1 MEKNSKNRITLT
13 ALIVF
18 IVIGVF
24 IVLLMVSTVT
34 EEKGV
39 TSKNTTVIKN
49 LVDISPSPVV
59 QNNTITNQVV
69 EVEPPIVIENMED
82 SFSLEFLKMEN
93 NKSNMIYSP
102 LSIKYALGMLAEGA
116 NGNTKIQIDNVIG
129 RLNFTK
135 YKNIEKILSLA
146 NGIYIRDT
154 YAQYVKQSF
163 RDNMINNFDAE
174 VKYDPFNNADNVNSW
189 IENKTFGIL
198 KNVLT
203 DDIVTQSEMLLINA
217 LAIDMNWANEFDE
230 GRTSGLPFYKE
241 NGENI
246 NATTMQKET
255 KSEDISYYKDD
266 NITAITMDLKKYN
279 DTQLEFMAIM
289 PEKNLDEYIKTIT
302 LKDVKEI
309 TNKLEKASN
318 TPNGIEISIPK
329 FEFNYNL
336 QLKEDLKRLGIE
348 DAFNSEKADFSN
360 MADTSLFVSK
370 AIHKADVKFSEEGIR
385 AAAVTIFAMEKNSM
399 LLPEYQPITVR
410 IDKPF
415 MFLIRDKA
423 TGEIWFVG
431 TMYEPNLWENDK
443 VEYKYSTEY

>member
-1 MEKNSKNRITLT
+1 MENRTLYDLMT
-13 ALIVF
+13 DPAF
-18 IVIGVF
+18 IKF
-24 IVLLMVSTVT
+24 NDWLQAM
-34 EEKGV
+34 
-39 TSKNTTVIKN
+39 
-49 LVDISPSPVV
+49 DI
-59 QNNTITNQVV
+59 
-69 EVEPPIVIENMED
+69 D
-82 SFSLEFLKMEN
+82 FSMSFLKLEN
-93 NKSNMIYSP
+93 DKQNMIYSP
-102 LSIKYALGMLAEGA
+102 LSIKYALSMLSEGA
-116 NGNTKIQIDNVIG
+116 NGNTKTQIDNVIG

-146 NGIYIRDT
+146 NGIYIREDFS
-154 YAQYVKQSF
+154 QYIKENF

-255 KSEDISYYKDD
+255 KEEDIFYYKDD

-360 MADTSLFVSK
+360 MAEIGLHVSK
-370 AIHKADVKFSEEGIR
+370 AIHQADIKFSEEGIR
-385 AAAVTIFAMEKNSM
+385 AAAVTIFAMDKNSM

-443 VEYKYSTEY
+443 SEYTYNLEY

>member
-1 MEKNSKNRITLT
+1 MQKDRRNKISLTMLIIFILIGIFAVILMFSSIAEDKKVGDINS
-13 ALIVF
+13 A
-18 IVIGVF
+18 
-24 IVLLMVSTVT
+24 IVL
-34 EEKGV
+34 
-39 TSKNTTVIKN
+39 
-49 LVDISPSPVV
+49 
-59 QNNTITNQVV
+59 NQVV
-69 EVEPPIVIENMED
+69 EPIIENNNITNQIEAPIVIESMED

-102 LSIKYALGMLAEGA
+102 LSIKYALAMLAEGA
-116 NGNTKIQIDNVIG
+116 NGNTKTQIDNVIG

-135 YKNIEKILSLA
+135 YKNIEKIISLA
-146 NGIYIRDT
+146 NGIYIREDF
-154 YAQYVKQSF
+154 AQYVKENF
-163 RDNMINNFDAE
+163 RDNMINKFEAE
-174 VKYDPFNNADNVNSW
+174 VKYDSFSNANNVNSW

-217 LAIDMNWANEFDE
+217 LAIDMNWVNEFDE

-246 NATTMQKET
+246 NATTMRKET
-255 KSEDISYYKDD
+255 KSENISYYKDD

-360 MADTSLFVSK
+360 MAEIGLHVSK
-370 AIHKADVKFSEEGIR
+370 AIHQADIKFSEEGIR
-385 AAAVTIFAMEKNSM
+385 AAAVTIFAMDKNSM

-443 VEYKYSTEY
+443 SEYTYNLEY